1 VKTDFYDIQKVY
13 EQKFV
18 KENLQYAPVEDTKNS
33 FKLGQSTMGP
43 GNGPVQPGDLD
54 ASQFDDIV
62 MMPSSQEI
70 TKEMKRK
77 MLIKFLDEEI
87 VEGDWDDKTKE
98 AFSQLL
104 FVLL

>member
-1 VKTDFYDIQKVY
+1 MKTDFYDIQKVY

-18 KENLQYAPVEDTKNS
+18 KEQLQYSPIEDTKNS
-33 FKLGQSTMGP
+33 MKLGHSTFGP

-62 MMPSSQEI
+62 MFPNNQEV
-70 TKEMKRK
+70 TKEMKRA

-104 FVLL
+104 YVLL